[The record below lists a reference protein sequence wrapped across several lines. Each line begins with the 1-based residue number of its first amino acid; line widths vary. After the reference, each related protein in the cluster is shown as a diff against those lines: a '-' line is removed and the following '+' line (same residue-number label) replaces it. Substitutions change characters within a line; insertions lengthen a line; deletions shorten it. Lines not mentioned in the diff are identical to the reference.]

1 MKDNQM
7 QNKLM
12 SAKATEKEKNAII
25 SPSKKKEKV
34 VPQKLDTKLK
44 QLSRQKSASP
54 GGSPKSAM
62 IK

>member
-1 MKDNQM
+1 M

-44 QLSRQKSASP
+44 QLSR
-54 GGSPKSAM
+54 
-62 IK
+62 